1 MTLQN
6 WLILIGGAHLIAIID
21 VWASR
26 LPNGAKL
33 LWSLT
38 LVFLPVASLV
48 MWALTRASAYGPL
61 PPIPDPIE
69 EPEESEPAVKGA

>member
-1 MTLQN
+1 MTGWWIVL
-6 WLILIGGAHLIAIID
+6 GAAHLIAIID

-38 LVFLPVASLV
+38 LAFLPVAGLA
-48 MWALTRASAYGPL
+48 MWALTRSSAYGPL
-61 PPIPDPIE
+61 PPIPEVPD
-69 EPEESEPAVKGA
+69 EPDESAPAVEGA